1 MELHQLS
8 VDQKIENLLITK
20 ERIQQKK
27 EELDK
32 QLKGIEKQISRLK
45 IVKSK
50 PPSSTNSSLSQETNR
65 FSSARAAA
73 DLLR

>member
-45 IVKSK
+45 IVRSK
-50 PPSSTNSSLSQETNR
+50 PPSSTNSSLSQEINR